1 MRGLQS
7 KAVFFLSS
15 FPFPDFSA
23 CLFMYPRSVGELY
36 SVAQFAGIVPKKD
49 VLCSSQLARRIN
61 PWSHLGL
68 RTISIMECQ
77 QREKHVEGG
86 SSLFIK
92 MPFKLTFYTLI
103 RWIMRWGNRRE
114 FRWFIKTF
122 ALKSIYLV
130 CHYYTRVDYSFPT
143 NPVVI
148 FHFVIL
154 F

>member
-1 MRGLQS
+1 MSHFPTISGGQVVWIIIMSPRLHTS
-7 KAVFFLSS
+7 AVFVHTTILIV
-15 FPFPDFSA
+15 
-23 CLFMYPRSVGELY
+23 LKKYVLY
-36 SVAQFAGIVPKKD
+36 
-49 VLCSSQLARRIN
+49 SSQLARRIN

-68 RTISIMECQ
+68 RTISIIECQ

-92 MPFKLTFYTLI
+92 MPFKLTFYTLT

-148 FHFVIL
+148 FHSVIL